1 MSQYLPDLLHFFK
14 IFDLRHLMRFC
25 NPEEMSYDDDL
36 TTPGDENLKKVTFQM
51 KDQLDF
57 LIERLNDEVLC
68 LTEKKI
74 QKNLINF

>member
-1 MSQYLPDLLHFFK
+1 
-14 IFDLRHLMRFC
+14 MRFC